1 MIIVTGCAGFIGYH
15 VCKLLISQN
24 YKIIG
29 LDNLNHYYDVDLKLA
44 RLNIL
49 KKIKKNLFSL
59 KLIWQI
65 EKN

>member
-49 KKIKKNLFSL
+49 KK
-59 KLIWQI
+59 
-65 EKN
+65 

>member
-49 KKIKKNLFSL
+49 KKIKRNLFSL
-59 KLIWQI
+59 KLI
-65 EKN
+65 